1 MQRFFTTYPGGTP
14 GIGLLILRSAAG
26 LATIVYG
33 VILLSRLDRVAHDQ
47 FSYASHIVLSLILIT
62 GGVFFILGLMM
73 PLASIT
79 LAACELIAAYV
90 RLALINPLNGSRFGW
105 IALLLLAI
113 IALTLV
119 FLGPGAYSI
128 DALLFGRRRI
138 IIPTL
143 KNKSGN
149 KTPLKKAG

>member
-1 MQRFFTTYPGGTP
+1 MHRFFTTYPGGSP

-26 LATIVYG
+26 LATSIYG
-33 VILLSRLDRVAHDQ
+33 VILLSRLDRVANDQ

-119 FLGPGAYSI
+119 FL
-128 DALLFGRRRI
+128 
-138 IIPTL
+138 
-143 KNKSGN
+143 
-149 KTPLKKAG
+149 